1 LAFLFCIAT
10 VWPTFLLER
19 SDTPM
24 TKIYHT
30 LKDGRIFEIRNWM
43 EREPSDCIAGRPLDE
58 DDRTKYDILK
68 NLDLTDSQ
76 IFFRLNPNILD
87 RIEER
92 KTVEVPAEMLDQKQ
106 LIWLIENRI
115 GEKMESLDRLS
126 KRDLVKLFLTL
137 SK

>member
-1 LAFLFCIAT
+1 
-10 VWPTFLLER
+10 
-19 SDTPM
+19 M

-58 DDRTKYDILK
+58 DGKTKYYILK
-68 NLDLTDSQ
+68 NLGLTDSQ
-76 IFFRLNPNILD
+76 IFFRLNPSILD
-87 RIEER
+87 QIEER
-92 KTVEVPAEMLDQKQ
+92 TTIEVPAEILDEKQ

-126 KRDLVKLFLTL
+126 KRDLVRLFLTL

>member
-1 LAFLFCIAT
+1 MA
-10 VWPTFLLER
+10 
-19 SDTPM
+19 
-24 TKIYHT
+24 KIYHT

-58 DDRTKYDILK
+58 DDKTKYYILK
-68 NLDLTDSQ
+68 NLELTDSQ

-92 KTVEVPAEMLDQKQ
+92 KTAEVPVEMLDEKQ
-106 LIWLIENRI
+106 LIGLIENRI

-126 KRDLVKLFLTL
+126 RRDLVKLFLTL
-137 SK
+137 SR

>member
-1 LAFLFCIAT
+1 
-10 VWPTFLLER
+10 
-19 SDTPM
+19 M

-30 LKDGRIFEIRNWM
+30 LEDGEIVELRNWM
-43 EREPSDCIAGRPLDE
+43 MEPSAGDCVIVRPLDE
-58 DDRTKYDILK
+58 GDKTKYYILK
-68 NLDLTDSQ
+68 DLGLTDSQ
-76 IFFRLNPNILD
+76 VFFRLNPKILD
-87 RIEER
+87 RIEKR
-92 KTVEVPAEMLDQKQ
+92 KSVEVPVEILDEKQ